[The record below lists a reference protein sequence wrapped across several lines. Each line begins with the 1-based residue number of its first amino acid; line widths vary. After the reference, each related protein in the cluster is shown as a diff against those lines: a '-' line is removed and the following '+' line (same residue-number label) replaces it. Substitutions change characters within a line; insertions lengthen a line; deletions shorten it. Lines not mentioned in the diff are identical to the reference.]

1 MATDGRFVLPLMP
14 NGVPGWLT
22 RSEAKLAAAALEAG
36 PVAIAEIA
44 GTQLALGAVDRLVSR
59 GLLTLAAFTPTDALH
74 VTGDFA
80 EFDSEAAELGAA
92 LMARQKNGIGQPMAA
107 TGAALAETT
116 LAELHRRSG
125 VALMDA
131 ALAHQG
137 AGEGQAS
144 GNPLLAGLYR
154 EAAPGGSGPG
164 DAGIVS
170 LSLRLETGLVALGAS
185 AATHY
190 PHVAARMGVDLTVP
204 DHAEVAGAVGAA
216 AGSVRQRVM
225 ISVTQPSEGR
235 FRIHLPDGPRDV
247 GVMED
252 ALAAARDA
260 AAALAESRAAKAGA
274 SSVTVTLEEDV
285 KLVPLDAD
293 RDMFI
298 EALIYAT
305 ADGRAG

>member
-1 MATDGRFVLPLMP
+1 
-14 NGVPGWLT
+14 
-22 RSEAKLAAAALEAG
+22 
-36 PVAIAEIA
+36 
-44 GTQLALGAVDRLVSR
+44 
-59 GLLTLAAFTPTDALH
+59 
-74 VTGDFA
+74 
-80 EFDSEAAELGAA
+80 

-107 TGAALAETT
+107 TGAALAEMT

-125 VALMDA
+125 VALMDT

-216 AGSVRQRVM
+216 RARRESSPV
-225 ISVTQPSEGR
+225 EGR
-235 FRIHLPDGPRDV
+235 FIRLLKRRAAHLV
-247 GVMED
+247 
-252 ALAAARDA
+252 AAREVRR
-260 AAALAESRAAKAGA
+260 L
-274 SSVTVTLEEDV
+274 VDV
-285 KLVPLDAD
+285 P
-293 RDMFI
+293 RSPQQP
-298 EALIYAT
+298 
-305 ADGRAG
+305 